1 MAEGIGRAASLKATG
16 PRITEALDELAELKA
31 CMTIEDGD
39 TCMVLDEGRRN
50 IEGEAVKMSDHAAM
64 MCMCKTIGELYG
76 AVTAL
81 ARRVEDGNGF

>member
-1 MAEGIGRAASLKATG
+1 MAEGVGRAASLKATD

-31 CMTIEDGD
+31 YMTIEDGD
-39 TCMVLDEGRRN
+39 ACMVLDEGRQD

-64 MCMCKTIGELYG
+64 MYMCKTIGELYG